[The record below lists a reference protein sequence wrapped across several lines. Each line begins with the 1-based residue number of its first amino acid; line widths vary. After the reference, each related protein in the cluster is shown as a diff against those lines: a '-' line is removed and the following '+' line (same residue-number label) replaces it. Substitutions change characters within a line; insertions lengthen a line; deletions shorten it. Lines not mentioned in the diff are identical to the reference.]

1 MARKNTEKG
10 PRRTAPEARE
20 KTREAQ
26 SRRSVTIDDAVTNA
40 HGASNSPPSPE
51 HPSPDEIAARAHEI
65 FLARGAASGME
76 LDDWLRAERELC
88 FPGLRD

>member
-1 MARKNTEKG
+1 MARKTTEKS
-10 PRRTAPEARE
+10 PRAAASEARE

-26 SRRSVTIDDAVTNA
+26 SRRSVAIDDAPANA
-40 HGASNSPPSPE
+40 PSEGSSQPSPA
-51 HPSPDEIAARAHEI
+51 HPSPHEFAARAHEI
-65 FLARGAASGME
+65 YVARDATPGME